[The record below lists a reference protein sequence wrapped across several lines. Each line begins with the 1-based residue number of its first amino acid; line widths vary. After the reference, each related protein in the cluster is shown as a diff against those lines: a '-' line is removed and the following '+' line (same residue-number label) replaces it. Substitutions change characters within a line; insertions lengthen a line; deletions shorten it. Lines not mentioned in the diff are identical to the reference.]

1 MLDQSYVL
9 KYIFIFTFSLS
20 RKNEESRKAQEL
32 AKLASTL
39 QETRAEREHEIQSPV
54 NSLYQEEISQRQREL
69 AELGRCGH

>member
-1 MLDQSYVL
+1 MLDQSYVR
-9 KYIFIFTFSLS
+9 KYIFHFTFSLS

-39 QETRAEREHEIQSPV
+39 QETRAEREQEIQSPV